1 MVPETGIEPVRP
13 LRKREILSL
22 LCLPISPLGQ
32 CLSKMRFYASHLDDL
47 AKASQ
52 ILDIFLVYICARN
65 FKQRLKPP
73 TIEQPK

>member
-32 CLSKMRFYASHLDDL
+32 CLCMYLDFTL
-47 AKASQ
+47 AAYMTYFWS
-52 ILDIFLVYICARN
+52 ILTLQFFELH
-65 FKQRLKPP
+65 
-73 TIEQPK
+73 

>member
-32 CLSKMRFYASHLDDL
+32 CLSEMRFYASHLDDL

-52 ILDIFLVYICARN
+52 ILDIF
-65 FKQRLKPP
+65 
-73 TIEQPK
+73 